1 MQTYDSGNE
10 DCDDIIFE
18 TVVMVEIVMIVV
30 VIINFSQIG
39 AVMTIIMK
47 RWW

>member
-1 MQTYDSGNE
+1 MQTYNSGNE
-10 DCDDIIFE
+10 DCDIIFE